1 MQLHFTFLLE
11 LTTREVLM
19 NSAREIIRER
29 VISFLLNVIEIERAS
44 GDFSKLIIEYGE
56 EY

>member
-1 MQLHFTFLLE
+1 
-11 LTTREVLM
+11 M

-44 GDFSKLIIEYGE
+44 GDFLKLIIEYGE

>member
-44 GDFSKLIIEYGE
+44 GRLFKIDN
-56 EY
+56 